1 MRVLASM
8 HRFRY
13 LECGVRLSLIQ
24 GWDRRKVGSLM
35 TMRALAFVMAA
46 IALGGC
52 VQDNGTLDPVNDA
65 NWKQRDKDLMSNLPY
80 NQSAVQEA
88 FRRHFVE
95 YQRKEAPGTI
105 LIDSDNKFLYYVLPQ
120 GKAVRYGIAVGEEAQ
135 AWSGLAKV
143 GRMEEWPAWHPTPSE
158 QVRLGALPR
167 YGTGGPH
174 YPKGAPRKVPLF
186 ANRETV

>member
-1 MRVLASM
+1 MTMRVLA
-8 HRFRY
+8 
-13 LECGVRLSLIQ
+13 
-24 GWDRRKVGSLM
+24 
-35 TMRALAFVMAA
+35 FVIAA

-52 VQDNGTLDPVNDA
+52 VQDNGTLDPVTDA

-80 NQSAVQEA
+80 NQSQVGEA
-88 FRRHFVE
+88 YRRHFVD

-143 GRMEEWPAWHPTPSE
+143 GRM
-158 QVRLGALPR
+158 
-167 YGTGGPH
+167 
-174 YPKGAPRKVPLF
+174 
-186 ANRETV
+186 